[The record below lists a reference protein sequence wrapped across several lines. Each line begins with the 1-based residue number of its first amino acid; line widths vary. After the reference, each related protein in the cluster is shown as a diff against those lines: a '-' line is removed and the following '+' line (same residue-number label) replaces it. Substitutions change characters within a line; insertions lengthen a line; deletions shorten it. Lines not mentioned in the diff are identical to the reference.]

1 MNNSTLAIVIPYYK
15 LTFFDLTLQS
25 LANQTDKRF
34 KLYIGN
40 DASPENPAEVLSK
53 YENDFDFEYHI
64 FQENLGGKSLTQQW
78 ERCLDLAKNEEWV
91 LFLGDDDTLGENCV
105 SDFYINLEKINN
117 EKCKVI
123 RFATVVIDQNDNIIS
138 KEYFHPETELST
150 DFVIRHLEGGSRT
163 SLSEYIYK
171 KDSVKKVGFKNLPLA
186 WYSDILAI
194 LEFSEF
200 GKIYTINSSFVSFRM
215 SNINITTK
223 TDNMTLKDY
232 AAFKYY
238 YYLLNEKGKYF
249 DAKQK
254 EVLYEKLEKN
264 LGYNKKNIEVWMLF
278 FILYLKRLNLKRGFA
293 LMTKGLKSIFN
304 KK

>member
-1 MNNSTLAIVIPYYK
+1 MNNPILAIVVPYFK

-25 LANQTDKRF
+25 LAHQTDKRF
-34 KLYIGN
+34 KVYIGN
-40 DASPENPAEVLSK
+40 DASPENPSEVLSK
-53 YENDFDFEYHI
+53 YKKDIDFEYQV
-64 FQENLGGKSLTQQW
+64 FSENLGGKSLTQQW

-91 LFLGDDDTLGENCV
+91 LFLGDDDTLGKNCIA
-105 SDFYINLEKINN
+105 DFYKNFEKINN
-117 EKCKVI
+117 NNCKVV
-123 RFATVVIDQNDNIIS
+123 RFATIVIDQNDEIIS
-138 KEYFHPETELST
+138 KEYFHPEIELST
-150 DFVIRHLEGGSRT
+150 NFVIRHLEGGSRT

-171 KDSVKKVGFKNLPLA
+171 KDIVQKVGFKNLPLA
-186 WYSDILAI
+186 WCSDILAI

-200 GKIYTINSSFVSFRM
+200 GSIYTINSSFVSFRL

-238 YYLLNEKGKYF
+238 YYLLNEKNSFF
-249 DAKQK
+249 DTKQK

-264 LGYNKKNIEVWMLF
+264 LGYNKKNIEVWILF
-278 FILYLKRLNLKRGFA
+278 FFLYIKRMNVKRVFA
-293 LMTKGLKSIFN
+293 LMMKGLQSIFN